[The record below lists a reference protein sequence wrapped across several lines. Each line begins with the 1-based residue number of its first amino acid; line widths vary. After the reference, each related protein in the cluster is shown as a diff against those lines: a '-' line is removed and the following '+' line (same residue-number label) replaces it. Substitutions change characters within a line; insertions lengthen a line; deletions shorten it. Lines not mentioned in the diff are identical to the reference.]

1 MPPQSCLQTPLRRIG
16 GEGLGDGGLPRL
28 SSAAAAPPFYPLAVL
43 VVFAGEEEEG
53 DLAVGAALAA
63 VKSSAA
69 AAAAAAVAAGGV
81 AAVGDADG
89 LERELVVMVQLQKQQ
104 QQHWF
109 GWVEDGYAGSPPNCY
124 CFLPNSRIDSS
135 NSLLEDI
142 GG

>member
-63 VKSSAA
+63 VKSSA